1 MYILIK
7 IFFKWFLTNAGFPPA
22 FLLKAKQKLQEKKKK
37 KRQVQ
42 YLINTNIEIFQAWS

>member
-7 IFFKWFLTNAGFPPA
+7 FFFKWFLTNAGFPPA

-37 KRQVQ
+37 RQVQ

>member
-7 IFFKWFLTNAGFPPA
+7 KFFKWFLTNAGFPPA
-22 FLLKAKQKLQEKKKK
+22 FLLKAKQKLQEKKK
-37 KRQVQ
+37 RQVQ

>member
-1 MYILIK
+1 MQG
-7 IFFKWFLTNAGFPPA
+7 FL
-22 FLLKAKQKLQEKKKK
+22 LLSSLKAKQKLQEEKK

>member
-1 MYILIK
+1 MYILIT

-37 KRQVQ
+37 RQVQ

>member
-37 KRQVQ
+37 NDKF
-42 YLINTNIEIFQAWS
+42 NI

>member
-1 MYILIK
+1 MQG
-7 IFFKWFLTNAGFPPA
+7 FL
-22 FLLKAKQKLQEKKKK
+22 LLSSLKAKQKLQEEKKK